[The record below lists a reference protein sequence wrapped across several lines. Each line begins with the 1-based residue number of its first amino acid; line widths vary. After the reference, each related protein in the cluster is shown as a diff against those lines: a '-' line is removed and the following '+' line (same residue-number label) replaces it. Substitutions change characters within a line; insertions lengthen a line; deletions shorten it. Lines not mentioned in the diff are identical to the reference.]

1 MEHRAVLHL
10 VFDDSLADPRLAS
23 LGRTRGN
30 EAIITRIAEEMR
42 CVAELFAEL
51 FGRSF
56 LPFPHFAVVNH
67 HIMRVARSL
76 ALDLAK
82 SDQSSFISQYS
93 AGSTSKARNRELFDN

>member
-1 MEHRAVLHL
+1 MGAGPDHELL
-10 VFDDSLADPRLAS
+10 PSPRNFL
-23 LGRTRGN
+23 LGRK
-30 EAIITRIAEEMR
+30 R

-56 LPFPHFAVVNH
+56 LLFPHFAVVNH
-67 HIMRVARSL
+67 HIVLVARSL

-93 AGSTSKARNRELFDN
+93 ASSTPQGKEQRAI